1 MLLPSQAS
9 QSLSCQKSKLTFI
22 YINGSSQLLTENFW
36 LIQNNMSFTS
46 TSSPRIIKGSL
57 ALYYNYKLLKVYF
70 IVFDVSNFTKE
81 SITLRK

>member
-1 MLLPSQAS
+1 MLLPSQVS

-22 YINGSSQLLTENFW
+22 HINGSSQLLAENFW

-57 ALYYNYKLLKVYF
+57 ALYYIYKLLKVHF
-70 IVFDVSNFTKE
+70 IVFDMSNFTKD
-81 SITLRK
+81 SIILRR